1 MPKFRRHISV
11 AILFVIRKVKN
22 MIAKVN
28 PPTHIEMASKLGV
41 SRGTVQHI
49 IKNILEARLKKC
61 KVHQLNFKQIQMRRT
76 RSWNL
81 YMKLSGNKWK
91 NFVTTDEAMF

>member
-1 MPKFRRHISV
+1 
-11 AILFVIRKVKN
+11 

-28 PPTHIEMASKLGV
+28 PPTHREMVSKLGV

-49 IKNILEARLKKC
+49 IKHILEARLKKRY
-61 KVHQLNFKQIQMRRT
+61 KVHQLNFKQIQKRRT

-81 YMKLSGNKWK
+81 YRKFCGNKWK
-91 NFVTTDEAMF
+91 NFVTTDEAMFYMGG